1 MKIARNLEE
10 FYKLNDQ
17 DVNKLLH
24 KHFKNIL
31 NRFSIE
37 DIKNEIYER
46 LMSKKYIENYRPF
59 KIYIDEKNSIWE
71 FKVAEAKFSTYIFT
85 FMKNYILAYYGNK
98 KNYEDWLSLD
108 EYSDRGFGKN
118 EKGTLRKIKIP
129 QESYNLE
136 NLDFKLD
143 IEDLLSKLEEKTK
156 NKGTIICEND
166 FDLGIAKF
174 IDSFGS
180 KGCKEQHLI
189 DKLFE
194 NKNIDQDSAIK
205 SINNLKNNGVIK
217 FKLDI
222 DNKKIYYL
230 DEPLRRSLYNLFKY
244 YLEGYKDKE
253 ISEKFN
259 MTVAGVGALKR
270 TLRKE
275 IFDLSKDFKEN

>member
-10 FYKLNDQ
+10 FYRLNDQ

-46 LMSKKYIENYRPF
+46 LISKKYIENYRPF
-59 KIYIDEKNSIWE
+59 KVYVDEKKGIWE
-71 FKVAEAKFSTYIFT
+71 FKTAEAKFSTYIFT

-98 KNYEDWLSLD
+98 KNYEDWISLD
-108 EYSDRGFGKN
+108 EYSDRGFVKN
-118 EKGTLRKIKIP
+118 ESSGLKKIKIP
-129 QESYNLE
+129 KESYNLD
-136 NLDFKLD
+136 NVDFKID
-143 IEDLLSKLEEKTK
+143 IEDLLKKLENKTK
-156 NKGTIICEND
+156 DKGTIICEND
-166 FDLGIAKF
+166 FDLSIAKF
-174 IDSFGS
+174 IDSFGD
-180 KGCKEQHLI
+180 KGCREEDLLNKLSENNNNLENAHESIKKLEEQGVINFELDI
-189 DKLFE
+189 E
-194 NKNIDQDSAIK
+194 NKK
-205 SINNLKNNGVIK
+205 VY
-217 FKLDI
+217 F
-222 DNKKIYYL
+222 L

-275 IFDLSKDFKEN
+275 IFDMSKEFKDN